1 MDSGENIETSNS
13 FVVVTIK
20 KTSWGGSKKFEDI
33 AFENTQTFSL
43 RMARSSLFHS
53 MIADGK
59 KVFLKKLCLV
69 LVREIQSTFLVAK
82 ANVKTHPFLKISWW

>member
-13 FVVVTIK
+13 FVVVK
-20 KTSWGGSKKFEDI
+20 KNLKQLKKLLGVGLKNLRILFLKI
-33 AFENTQTFSL
+33 PKLSAF

-59 KVFLKKLCLV
+59 TVFLKKLCLV
-69 LVREIQSTFLVAK
+69 LVRGIQSTFLVA
-82 ANVKTHPFLKISWW
+82 